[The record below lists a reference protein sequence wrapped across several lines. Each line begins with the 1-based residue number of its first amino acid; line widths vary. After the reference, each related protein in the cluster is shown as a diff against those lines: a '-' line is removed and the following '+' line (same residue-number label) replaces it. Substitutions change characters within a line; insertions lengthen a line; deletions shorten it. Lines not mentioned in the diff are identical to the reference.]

1 MKIKA
6 IAAAGAIGLGM
17 GFAGL
22 ITAGSASADQ
32 CGQTDDP
39 AAGPIGTGKII
50 CNIQANGSFFRDV
63 RQPCVQRSS
72 SPLRHVGVMAGLL
85 TAALVSWTSP

>member
-22 ITAGSASADQ
+22 ITAGTASADQ
-32 CGQTDDP
+32 CGKQN
-39 AAGPIGTGKII
+39 TG
-50 CNIQANGSFFRDV
+50 CR
-63 RQPCVQRSS
+63 PH
-72 SPLRHVGVMAGLL
+72 RHREHHLQHSGER
-85 TAALVSWTSP
+85 